1 MTNIRKPEVFSA
13 MKRSIPALGR
23 AALYILLYVAVQLL
37 VSTVFVVLG
46 AISYFISGVT
56 STDILTYIL
65 QYSAETVAINLLL
78 SSVIALAA
86 FVLVVRVRRNRIRTR
101 FSLVTP
107 TERSS
112 LVAAVPFGLAANLLV
127 SFVIGLLPAPL
138 VESYGDASAV
148 LTATEPNMIYF
159 LATVLFAPF
168 LEEILFRGLVQST
181 LKRSMKLEFAVL
193 LQAVFFG
200 LIHTGL
206 VWIIYAFILGL
217 ALGIL
222 RENQRSLWPCVLLH
236 CGFNLTNFLLMLLP
250 YDFFGARP
258 LLYVLVLMVSTVL
271 CILLGYGL
279 FIHTPAIP
287 AAAPAATPIMPE
299 TADFPTPEASMETDE
314 PQTDDQNGGN

>member
-1 MTNIRKPEVFSA
+1 MPEVYSE
-13 MKRSIPALGR
+13 MTKSMPALGR

-37 VSTVFVVLG
+37 VSAVFAVLG
-46 AISYFISGVT
+46 AISYFLSGVT

-65 QYSAETVAINLLL
+65 QYSAKTVAVNLLL
-78 SSVIALAA
+78 SAAIALAA
-86 FVLVVRVRRNRIRTR
+86 LALIVRVRKNRIAAR

-107 TERSS
+107 AERSS

-127 SFVIGLLPAPL
+127 GFIIGLLPAPL
-138 VESYGDASAV
+138 LESYGDASAV
-148 LTATEPNMIYF
+148 LTATAPDAVYF
-159 LATVLFAPF
+159 LATVLLAPF
-168 LEEILFRGLVQST
+168 LEEVLFRGLVQST
-181 LKRSMKLEFAVL
+181 LKRGMKLEFAVL

-206 VWIIYAFILGL
+206 VWMIYAFILGL

-236 CGFNLTNFLLMLLP
+236 CSFNLANFLLMIIP
-250 YDFFGARP
+250 YGFFDARP

-287 AAAPAATPIMPE
+287 AAAPAASTTPE
-299 TADFPTPEASMETDE
+299 TAIFPARETSTEATE

>member
-1 MTNIRKPEVFSA
+1 MMPEVFPA
-13 MKRSIPALGR
+13 MSRSLSALGR
-23 AALYILLYVAVQLL
+23 AALYILLYIAVQLL
-37 VSTVFVVLG
+37 VSVVFAVLG
-46 AISYFISGVT
+46 AISYFVSGVT

-65 QYSAETVAINLLL
+65 QYGVETVSVNLLL
-78 SSVIALAA
+78 SAVIALAA
-86 FVLVVRVRRNRIRTR
+86 FAVIVRVRRNSIRTR
-101 FSLVTP
+101 FSLVAP
-107 TERSS
+107 VERAS
-112 LVAAVPFGLAANLLV
+112 LAAAVPFGLAANLLV
-127 SFVIGLLPAPL
+127 GFIIGLLPAPL
-138 VESYGDASAV
+138 LESYGDASAV
-148 LTATEPNMIYF
+148 LTATAPDTVYF

-168 LEEILFRGLVQST
+168 LEEVLFRGLVQST
-181 LKRSMKLEFAVL
+181 LKRGMKLEFAVL

-236 CGFNLTNFLLMLLP
+236 CGFNLASFLLMILP
-250 YDFFGARP
+250 YDFFDARP

-287 AAAPAATPIMPE
+287 AAGPAAPTMPE
-299 TADFPTPEASMETDE
+299 TANFPAREASTEADK
-314 PQTDDQNGGN
+314 PQTDNQNGGN